1 MEQFESLLTCCVC
14 LDRYRNPKL
23 LPCQHSFCMEPCMD
37 GLVDYVRRQVRQTT
51 KDVIQ
56 CQIKGKLLQRC
67 FVYLL
72 FACFFQVK
80 CPECRAEHRIP
91 YQGVQGFP
99 TNVTLQRF
107 LELHANIAGELPD
120 PTAGQVMER
129 CNVCSEKAYCAPC
142 AHCDKKVCEDCKS
155 AHMEVL
161 RREIARINNQIRR
174 GVNRLQDILSLVE
187 RNTTN
192 LQSNCSAVAGEVDE
206 IHKRLAKALKD
217 RTDFLRN
224 EVDRYL
230 ATELRNLTHLKD
242 NLELELSNIQSNCD
256 LADKYM
262 NDDVEWEDT
271 ELVDTKEIFLK
282 TVEFLRNFDY
292 EAGDYNRRVRF
303 VMTHD
308 PNQLVVHVASYGELN
323 ITQPNAYSG
332 AVQQSQGLT
341 RSKSDHRLATQFRQQ
356 EESKG
361 YTENDEPVLGGR
373 KFGERRPPPPEKQK
387 DYGVTDEYSGYE
399 SEHRPS
405 RRFRSRFVRSYQDN
419 DSDTEQPTRAVKS
432 EPKEKE
438 KEKVVDTEDATRG
451 PLSGIFRL
459 SDCPRVMQ
467 RIMDVDSGKKKE
479 KKEPPPPPKP
489 VVQPAPQPQRRAP
502 PAQRQQSEDDEITR
516 LKRQNKGAASSQE
529 PDRAPPR
536 AEEERASITRKPPT
550 PAREVSWEDEEN

>member
-1 MEQFESLLTCCVC
+1 MLKCILKFLQYVYFHKSSKIT
-14 LDRYRNPKL
+14 K
-23 LPCQHSFCMEPCMD
+23 SF
-37 GLVDYVRRQVRQTT
+37 V
-51 KDVIQ
+51 
-56 CQIKGKLLQRC
+56 
-67 FVYLL
+67 F
-72 FACFFQVK
+72 FAQVK

-91 YQGVQGFP
+91 YQGVSGFP

-107 LELHANIAGELPD
+107 LELHAQIAGELPD

-129 CNVCSEKAYCAPC
+129 CNVCSEKAYCALC
-142 AHCDKKVCEDCKS
+142 AHCDKKVCDDCKA

-174 GVNRLQDILSLVE
+174 GVNRIQDILGIVE
-187 RNTTN
+187 RNTQN
-192 LQSNCSAVAGEVDE
+192 LQTNCAAVAGEVDE
-206 IHKRLAKALKD
+206 INKRLAKALKD

-262 NDDVEWEDT
+262 NDDIEWDDT

-292 EAGDYNRRVRF
+292 EAGDYNRRIRF
-303 VMTHD
+303 IMTHD
-308 PNQLVVHVASYGELN
+308 PNQLVLHVASYGELN
-323 ITQPNAYSG
+323 ITQPGIYG
-332 AVQQSQGLT
+332 GGVPQSQGLT

-356 EESKG
+356 EEAKG
-361 YTENDEPVLGGR
+361 YYENDEPLLGGR
-373 KFGERRPPPPEKQK
+373 KFGEPKPPPPERTR
-387 DYGVTDEYSGYE
+387 DYGATDDYSGYE

-405 RRFRSRFVRSYQDN
+405 RRFRSRFVRSHQQD
-419 DSDTEQPTRAVKS
+419 DSDSEQTSHVVK
-432 EPKEKE
+432 EEKKEKP
-438 KEKVVDTEDATRG
+438 KVTDTEDATRG

-467 RIMDVDSGKKKE
+467 RILDADSGKKKE
-479 KKEPPPPPKP
+479 KKEAPLPPPPKP
-489 VVQPAPQPQRRAP
+489 VQPAPQPQRRPPA

-529 PDRAPPR
+529 PDRPAPRP
-536 AEEERASITRKPPT
+536 AEEDRSSITRKPPT
-550 PAREVSWEDEEN
+550 PAREVSWEED